1 MLSTPL
7 LLVAESGSP
16 STWTAITVGKDQT
29 VNFSTMTDSDDDE
42 PTVSMAEDD
51 ALARL
56 NEERA
61 VVLRIR
67 TVTGD

>member
-1 MLSTPL
+1 
-7 LLVAESGSP
+7 
-16 STWTAITVGKDQT
+16 
-29 VNFSTMTDSDDDE
+29 MTDSDDDE